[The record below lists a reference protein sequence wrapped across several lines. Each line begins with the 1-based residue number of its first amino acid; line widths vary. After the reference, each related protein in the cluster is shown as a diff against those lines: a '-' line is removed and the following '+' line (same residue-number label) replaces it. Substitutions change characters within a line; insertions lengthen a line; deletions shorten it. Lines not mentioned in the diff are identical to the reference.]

1 MLVTI
6 IAWIVLGAIAGF
18 LARAIMPGTQ
28 NLSLGMTIV
37 LGIVGAVVG
46 GLIMWLIGGGD
57 GRGDGDVV
65 NWGSVI
71 VATLGAL
78 LVLFIYGRTRRGT
91 TV

>member
-1 MLVTI
+1 MLTSL
-6 IAWIVLGAIAGF
+6 IAWVVLGAIAGF

-37 LGIVGAVVG
+37 LGIVGALVG
-46 GLIMWLIGGGD
+46 GLIMWFVGGGS
-57 GRGDGDVV
+57 GRDDGDVI
-65 NWGSVI
+65 NWGSVV

-78 LVLFIYGRTRRGT
+78 LVLFLYGRTRRGT